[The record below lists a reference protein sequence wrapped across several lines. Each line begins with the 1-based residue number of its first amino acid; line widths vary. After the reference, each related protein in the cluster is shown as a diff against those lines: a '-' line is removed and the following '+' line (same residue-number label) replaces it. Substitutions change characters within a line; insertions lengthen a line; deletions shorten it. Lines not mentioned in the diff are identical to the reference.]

1 MTEQSALPRQELLK
15 LADDIQCKPET
26 SAEDKTL
33 AKRAVQAVEATC
45 DKADHSQC
53 EHADIIQAAHTLHDT
68 FANYIE
74 GRWTPSVEAYIKEM
88 TDRKSRF
95 RSLVEGG

>member
-53 EHADIIQAAHTLHDT
+53 EHADTLHDT
-68 FANYIE
+68 FADYIE